1 MDIDTSFLQDALP
14 PPVFGPPTLNELLFS
29 HGSYLQGEDE
39 FMIEYG
45 QERYK
50 TRLEN
55 HFSPFEGNIHV
66 HVNWPDHIPPK
77 ARDHAYR

>member
-1 MDIDTSFLQDALP
+1 
-14 PPVFGPPTLNELLFS
+14 
-29 HGSYLQGEDE
+29 
-39 FMIEYG
+39 MIEYG